1 MWVPSFLWAK
11 RKLIW
16 NAGHIRIASNGSAP
30 PWMRK
35 PGAQPLWGGW
45 TPCCSFPCGLQGPRL
60 NVSQVLCAI
69 VLSFLVTI
77 QISPLVCFP
86 CKLQQKSQHAYRL
99 RTWSPGIFLEPHH
112 FGKVLSQ
119 KFLIWLTFSRGGLEL
134 GDIIHTN
141 EYSWGG
147 SSWLSEAVS
156 MALPCLLWHKSSF
169 SSHMRFLYL
178 LTLYFTAG
186 ILVCSCRISLFHSNN
201 QQCEAVT

>member
-11 RKLIW
+11 RKRMW

-45 TPCCSFPCGLQGPRL
+45 TPFCSFPCGLQGL
-60 NVSQVLCAI
+60 WLDVSQVPYAM

-77 QISPLVCFP
+77 QILPLVCFS
-86 CKLQQKSQHAYRL
+86 CKLQQNSQHAYRL
-99 RTWSPGIFLEPHH
+99 QTWSSGFFLETHH

-119 KFLIWLTFSRGGLEL
+119 KFLIWLTFSRGDLDL

-147 SSWLSEAVS
+147 SSWQ
-156 MALPCLLWHKSSF
+156 SF
-169 SSHMRFLYL
+169 LKLCPWLCHLCSGSSHLSPVTGDSF
-178 LTLYFTAG
+178 
-186 ILVCSCRISLFHSNN
+186 ISLYSILQLVF
-201 QQCEAVT
+201 